1 MQATKTNY
9 SHIFFIFAKHASNG
23 LCELIVILLTR
34 GKKGENNERNHYKLM
49 RYNNM
54 LSAC

>member
-9 SHIFFIFAKHASNG
+9 SHVFFIFAKHATNG

-34 GKKGENNERNHYKLM
+34 GEKKEKTMKEIIIN
-49 RYNNM
+49 
-54 LSAC
+54 